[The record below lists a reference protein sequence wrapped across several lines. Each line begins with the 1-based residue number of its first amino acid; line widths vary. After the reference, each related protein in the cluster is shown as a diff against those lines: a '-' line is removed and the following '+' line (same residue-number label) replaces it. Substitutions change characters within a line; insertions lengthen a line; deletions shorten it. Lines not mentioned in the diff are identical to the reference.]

1 MINEDAPTMSAG
13 TGGFSGSAAS
23 TGPVAGFDP
32 MLGHGKPR
40 RRKFGMPT
48 GVRPKGKE
56 KPYNRND
63 SPSPAVN
70 RGMKEGRD
78 PTYTATEK
86 KDNYLPYLICYDGID
101 QFVLYGRSPSEVKIQ
116 LRKIFRPEG
125 HKKIKIKR
133 LYPNE
138 VIKFYWDKRQ
148 QALNNQ

>member
-13 TGGFSGSAAS
+13 NGGFSGSAAS
-23 TGPVAGFDP
+23 TGPVAGYDP
-32 MLGHGKPR
+32 LLGHGKPK

-48 GVRPKGKE
+48 GVPTGYK
-56 KPYNRND
+56 NRKRAYTGND

-70 RGMKEGRD
+70 KGLKEGS
-78 PTYTATEK
+78 YTSTDNE
-86 KDNYLPYLICYDGID
+86 DNYLPYLICYDGID
-101 QFVLYGRSPSEVKIQ
+101 NFVLYGRSPAEIKIQ

-148 QALNNQ
+148 KALTNQ

>member
-13 TGGFSGSAAS
+13 NGGFSGSAAA

-32 MLGHGKPR
+32 LLGHGKPKK
-40 RRKFGMPT
+40 RKFKQKT
-48 GVRPKGKE
+48 GVPVKE
-56 KPYNRND
+56 SKD
-63 SPSPAVN
+63 
-70 RGMKEGRD
+70 RG
-78 PTYTATEK
+78 YTSTDKDK

-101 QFVLYGRSPSEVKIQ
+101 NFVLYGRSPAEIKIQ

-148 QALNNQ
+148 RALTNQ

>member
-1 MINEDAPTMSAG
+1 
-13 TGGFSGSAAS
+13 
-23 TGPVAGFDP
+23 
-32 MLGHGKPR
+32 
-40 RRKFGMPT
+40 MPT

-148 QALNNQ
+148 QALTNQ